1 MKTIRRPAADADL
14 ADLQGY
20 EALRR
25 DREVLS
31 VDKLARAMAR
41 LPPGQ
46 ADELIV
52 GLRTLV
58 DLVPRS
64 T

>member
-1 MKTIRRPAADADL
+1 V
-14 ADLQGY
+14 QGH

-31 VDKLARAMAR
+31 VDQLARAMAR
-41 LPPGQ
+41 LPPAQ
-46 ADELIV
+46 ADELIA

-58 DLVPRS
+58 DLATPTDLAS
-64 T
+64 PTANPE